1 MTVEELYDSCGNWLP
16 NTVVSVRSKS
26 TGTIETF
33 TYYRKVIELYGDK
46 LVANF
51 GLFPRENIFAI
62 NLR

>member
-1 MTVEELYDSCGNWLP
+1 MTVEELYVLCGNWLP
-16 NTVVSVRSKS
+16 NTIVSVGSKS

-33 TYYRKVIELYGDK
+33 TNYRKVIELYGDK

-51 GLFPRENIFAI
+51 CLFPNVFAI